1 MLERFLTGTR
11 WKPRPAVAVLVA
23 MLAAGLGLPWLPS
36 ASAGMHHA
44 AATPP
49 YQQTQ
54 QASQE
59 SGQQTAQQSGQQ
71 SAQTLVFTAN
81 DSVTQYASAPA
92 TATAGAATIVFENS
106 TATGNTTGM
115 PHTLTF
121 STTREGYNDDVD
133 VDILANP
140 YDANGGRH
148 EVDVNLS
155 PGKYYYQCTM
165 AGHTM
170 SGELVVTDGG
180 GADTTAPEVSA
191 EVSGEQDADG
201 AYVESA
207 TVTLTATDAG
217 SGVQSIEYEVDDTGF
232 RPYSQPV
239 RVTDPGDHSVQYRAT
254 DNAGNTSAVGS
265 VAFSVVQPAPE
276 DSTPPQVS
284 ASVSGD
290 QDADGAYVG
299 SATVTLSASDSESGV
314 AGIEYAVDGGSF
326 AAYSGPVTVNEP
338 GEHTV
343 GYRATDNAGNTSA
356 VQSVS
361 FSVAEPAPQDTTP
374 PEVSAEVV
382 GEQDA
387 DGAYVGSATVTLT
400 ASDAGSGVDSVEY
413 SLDGAAYSAYTA
425 PVQVGQPG
433 EHTVDYRATDN
444 AGNTSDPQS
453 VTFTVAE
460 APDEES
466 ACPGADGRETVV
478 IDGVDTDVPNVDT
491 GDGCT
496 VNERLR
502 AWASYDS
509 HGAFMEHVNAVV
521 DRLVAVGHLS
531 DQGKAAIT
539 RTAARS
545 DIGRPLRLLHGQNPL
560 QGWEQAGPGSFS
572 VEDDGVIESHGG
584 MGLLWYRAREFEEYV
599 LHLDFRLT
607 DVSNN
612 SGVFVGFPDVAGDPW
627 VAVREGEEV
636 QINDNPDGDPQ
647 KTGAIYSEQP
657 AQRSAS
663 NPVREWNA
671 NDIVVADGA
680 VTVYL
685 NGTQVNHWVADD
697 PNVTIDDGYIGLQN
711 HPPTAVQFRD
721 VRVNELG
728 R

>member
-1 MLERFLTGTR
+1 
-11 WKPRPAVAVLVA
+11 
-23 MLAAGLGLPWLPS
+23 
-36 ASAGMHHA
+36 
-44 AATPP
+44 
-49 YQQTQ
+49 
-54 QASQE
+54 
-59 SGQQTAQQSGQQ
+59 
-71 SAQTLVFTAN
+71 
-81 DSVTQYASAPA
+81 
-92 TATAGAATIVFENS
+92 
-106 TATGNTTGM
+106 
-115 PHTLTF
+115 
-121 STTREGYNDDVD
+121 
-133 VDILANP
+133 
-140 YDANGGRH
+140 
-148 EVDVNLS
+148 
-155 PGKYYYQCTM
+155 
-165 AGHTM
+165 M

-239 RVTDPGDHSVQYRAT
+239 RVTDPGDHSAQYRAT

-521 DRLVAVGHLS
+521 DRLVADGHLS

-671 NDIVVADGA
+671 YDIVVADGA

>member
-1 MLERFLTGTR
+1 
-11 WKPRPAVAVLVA
+11 V
-23 MLAAGLGLPWLPS
+23 
-36 ASAGMHHA
+36 
-44 AATPP
+44 
-49 YQQTQ
+49 
-54 QASQE
+54 
-59 SGQQTAQQSGQQ
+59 GQPG
-71 SAQTLVFTAN
+71 
-81 DSVTQYASAPA
+81 
-92 TATAGAATIVFENS
+92 E
-106 TATGNTTGM
+106 
-115 PHTLTF
+115 HT
-121 STTREGYNDDVD
+121 VD
-133 VDILANP
+133 
-140 YDANGGRH
+140 
-148 EVDVNLS
+148 
-155 PGKYYYQCTM
+155 
-165 AGHTM
+165 
-170 SGELVVTDGG
+170 
-180 GADTTAPEVSA
+180 
-191 EVSGEQDADG
+191 
-201 AYVESA
+201 
-207 TVTLTATDAG
+207 
-217 SGVQSIEYEVDDTGF
+217 
-232 RPYSQPV
+232 
-239 RVTDPGDHSVQYRAT
+239 YRAT

-521 DRLVAVGHLS
+521 DRLVADGHLS

-671 NDIVVADGA
+671 YDIVVADGA